1 MRRVTLAD
9 VARAAGV
16 AKATASRALSADH
29 PEVGEATRTRIQEIA
44 KELGYQPSR
53 VAQALRTGRFR
64 LIVLHVSPADS
75 GWAGVLSGAMA
86 EAERHGYQVL
96 VRPVGPDGSMPPQ
109 DPAELPIDGTILVGP
124 VRTPSGGDRSRPVI
138 VVDEDLVDPEATIVR
153 TANWSAGYQAGRY
166 LMRQERTSVVVLLPH
181 NAASGARARAA
192 GCQSAFAEAGLK
204 FSSDRI
210 VEVGADAHVAVDHG
224 PRFDALFSCSDDLTL
239 AALGSLRR
247 AGRRIPEDVAV
258 VCFGDERTARLAE
271 PSLAAVPRPL
281 PELGARAVQ
290 LLVRAIEGAPE
301 PPEVHELPV
310 RLMPGAADDRSAREP
325 ADIRP

>member
-1 MRRVTLAD
+1 MTLAD

-29 PEVGEATRTRIQEIA
+29 PEVGEATRARIQEIA
-44 KELGYQPSR
+44 NELGYQPSR

-64 LIVLHVSPADS
+64 LIVLQVSPADS

-124 VRTPSGGDRSRPVI
+124 VRTPSFGDRPVI

-153 TANWSAGYQAGRY
+153 TANWSAGHQAGRY

-204 FSSDRI
+204 LSSDRI
-210 VEVGADAHVAVDHG
+210 LEVGADADVAADPG
-224 PRFDALFSCSDDLTL
+224 LRFDALFSCSDDLTL

-310 RLMPGAADDRSAREP
+310 RLLPGVADDRSAYEP
-325 ADIRP
+325 ADVRP